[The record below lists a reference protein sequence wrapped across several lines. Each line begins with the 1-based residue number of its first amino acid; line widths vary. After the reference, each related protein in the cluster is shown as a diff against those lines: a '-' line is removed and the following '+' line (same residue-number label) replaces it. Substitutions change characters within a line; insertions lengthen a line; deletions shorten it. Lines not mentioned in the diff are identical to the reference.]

1 MKKITTLPLYSLLLW
16 SLSTQIGASFAQV
29 IPDSSLA
36 GDPSIVIPSTLTDG
50 SQGDLV
56 IGGARRGSN
65 LFHSF
70 ETFSIANEQALYFLE
85 SEGVAR
91 IFARVTGLSLSDI
104 QGTLGVVST
113 PDAQGVPGGLG
124 TADLYLLNKNGIVFG
139 PNAQLPTGGSFI
151 ASTADT
157 IQFSDGTEFS
167 SVTAQRTSPLTSTV
181 PIGLGLQNTAA
192 ITVQN
197 TGREVVDNIFLD
209 ELSPRTGLAVLPD
222 QTIALIGGN
231 VNLDGGILR
240 TPGGDVEIGSVQDGT
255 VSLSTSLDGLGFDYA
270 NVASF
275 GDLNLSQLSFIE
287 ISGAPA
293 GRVRFTGRDISLRD
307 GSLVFARNIGEGTPG
322 NIEVNASESFVI
334 GPSDLSDELLS
345 GFYSDN
351 FGAVGSEILINAP
364 QVSVL
369 NGGQIFANNYNS
381 GSSGD
386 IFVNARDSIQVEGFN
401 ASSERLVSFITS
413 NGFDSADSGSLTLNA
428 GDVQVLNGA
437 QVGTIA
443 VDGSPGN
450 VEVSADNI
458 LVEGS
463 LPTLLKPSILGIATG
478 GTGDSGQFSIETN
491 TLQVLNG
498 GAVGTISIGAGDAG
512 NTSITANEFIEV
524 SGSFPGAVN
533 PSSIDSS
540 VTAINPITRV
550 FLQVRPSIDL
560 GGRAGSISIKTPQLF
575 VQDSGAIRVQN
586 DGPGDAGNLN
596 VEAGRIQIRSDGQVV
611 ATTSGGDGGSV
622 NIAADSLLL
631 ADQAAISATAVE
643 EGRGGNVT
651 VDSEAIALLDGSSIS
666 ANAELG
672 SGGQVTIT
680 TDALLQSPNS
690 AITATSE
697 AGPALDGSVEIT
709 VQEESLRTE
718 EQVSPPLNTPSPVVA
733 CTRASEEGF
742 AFVGR
747 GGLPLSSETL
757 GRSWEGWNTPSGTA
771 SLSEANQDGQ
781 IIEAQGFL
789 PNGDG
794 TVRFV
799 DQATLTDAIT
809 AAGVTCV
816 GKPPA

>member
-1 MKKITTLPLYSLLLW
+1 MKKAAVCFNGLVGVILALSFVGSVKAQAIPDATLPSE
-16 SLSTQIGASFAQV
+16 
-29 IPDSSLA
+29 SSIIISNPAYGLPGEA
-36 GDPSIVIPSTLTDG
+36 
-50 SQGDLV
+50 V
-56 IGGARRGSN
+56 IGGAQRGSN

-70 ETFSIANEQALYFLE
+70 ESFSVPSGQSVYFLDPE
-85 SEGVAR
+85 SVTR
-91 IFARVTGLSLSDI
+91 IFARVTGALSSEI
-104 QGTLGVVST
+104 RGTLGVLGSSDLFFVNSNGILFG
-113 PDAQGVPGGLG
+113 PDAQLQV
-124 TADLYLLNKNGIVFG
+124 
-139 PNAQLPTGGSFI
+139 GGSFI

-167 SVTAQRTSPLTSTV
+167 SINAQRISPLTSTV

-209 ELSPRTGLAVLPD
+209 ELSPRTGLAVLPN
-222 QTIALIGGN
+222 QTIALISGN
-231 VNLDGGILR
+231 INLNGGILR

-255 VSLSTSLDGLGFDYA
+255 VSLSTSPDGLSFDYA
-270 NVASF
+270 NVVSF

-287 ISGAPA
+287 INGAPA

-307 GSLVFARNIGEGTPG
+307 GSLVFARNVGEGIPG
-322 NIEVNASESFVI
+322 NIEVNASESFEI
-334 GPSDLSDELLS
+334 GPSDLSDQLLS

-351 FGAVGSEILINAP
+351 FGAVGSDILINAP

-386 IFVNARDSIQVEGFN
+386 IVVNARDYVQVDGFN

-413 NGFDSADSGSLTLNA
+413 NGFDRADSGSLTLNA
-428 GDVQVLNGA
+428 GDIQVLNGA

-443 VDGSPGN
+443 VNGSPGN

-524 SGSFPGAVN
+524 GGSFPGAIN

-560 GGRAGSISIKTPQLF
+560 GGRAGSISIETPQLV
-575 VQDSGAIRVQN
+575 VQDGGAIRVQN

-596 VEAGRIQIRSDGQVV
+596 VNAGRIQIRSDGQVV
-611 ATTSGGDGGSV
+611 ATTSGGDGGSI

-651 VDSEAIALLDGSSIS
+651 IDSEAIALLQDSSIS

-680 TDALLQSPNS
+680 TDALLQSPDS
-690 AITATSE
+690 SISATSE
-697 AGPALDGSVEIT
+697 VARDGVVEVQAPDESPRAESEIEPPAVEVPQVTAVCAQGGRQSGEFT
-709 VQEESLRTE
+709 VT
-718 EQVSPPLNTPSPVVA
+718 
-733 CTRASEEGF
+733 
-742 AFVGR
+742 GR
-747 GGLPLSSETL
+747 GGLPTSPNDIQQTY
-757 GRSWEGWNTPSGTA
+757 RGWNSEPVPNDTATPARSV
-771 SLSEANQDGQ
+771 Q
-781 IIEAQGFL
+781 IAEAQGWL
-789 PNGDG
+789 SNGDG
-794 TVRFV
+794 TIRFT
-799 DQATLTDAIT
+799 DQSTNLVNSPSRRT
-809 AAGVTCV
+809 ACV
-816 GKPPA
+816 NGTVSQNRN